1 QVGLHGWV
9 LSQRSGI
16 IRNVAE
22 HATGTVKRDF
32 ALFPVL
38 TAYLSVTD
46 IHVAYQHRIN
56 LYRLFQLKEQL
67 VRRFPD
73 LVRLLFRIAQVIGY
87 RYRSAVNMQATC
99 MNFLAVH

>member
-1 QVGLHGWV
+1 
-9 LSQRSGI
+9 
-16 IRNVAE
+16 

-46 IHVAYQHRIN
+46 IHVVYQHRIN

-99 MNFLAVH
+99 MNFLAVHNLLQIVIFGREGW